1 MAEAFDIETLR
12 RKPSSVME
20 RRNVRPTTL
29 SLKVGKSPTL
39 VKDLLEKTD
48 DTKLSTLYKLAAA
61 LDVDPSDLIHGD
73 IEPLPAGPK
82 IYLKGEVA
90 AGAWLDAF
98 EWPHDDWQAMT
109 GRPDVLADPQH
120 RFFLRVKGD
129 SMDQVY
135 PDGSLIECVNTFARI
150 EPKPGRNV
158 VILRTRSDQR
168 VEATV
173 KEMVEIDGKMWFV
186 PRSSNPA
193 HQAFSV
199 DAVDPDIE
207 EMRIA
212 AVVVSSVRP
221 E

>member
-1 MAEAFDIETLR
+1 M
-12 RKPSSVME
+12 
-20 RRNVRPTTL
+20 RPIL
-29 SLKVGKSPTL
+29 
-39 VKDLLEKTD
+39 
-48 DTKLSTLYKLAAA
+48 DTSYRQ
-61 LDVDPSDLIHGD
+61 
-73 IEPLPAGPK
+73 PK
-82 IYLKGEVA
+82 
-90 AGAWLDAF
+90 
-98 EWPHDDWQAMT
+98 
-109 GRPDVLADPQH
+109 H

-135 PDGSLIECVNTFARI
+135 PDGSLIECVSTFARI